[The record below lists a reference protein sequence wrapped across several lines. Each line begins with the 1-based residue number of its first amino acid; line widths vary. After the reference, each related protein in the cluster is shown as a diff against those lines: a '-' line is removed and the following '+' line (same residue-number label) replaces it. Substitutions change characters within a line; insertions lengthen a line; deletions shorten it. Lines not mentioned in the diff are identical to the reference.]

1 MLSRT
6 ASHALGYSTSM
17 ARRSS
22 LLPPPSIRQHG
33 TLQKFRPTNRFQS
46 AENNTTRRNNNNN
59 FSSSRYENQ
68 SPQSQTYNHHHR
80 RFFSSDPTSTNTTTT
95 TTPEQIAAHIAKLS
109 QQPGA
114 LEELTNSLSPGM
126 RQELVHSVLVLLGRS
141 GNPAA
146 AAAAAATEHVPE
158 PSKEDLRA
166 LILTTSIPFVGF
178 GIMDNAILI
187 IAGDAIDTSLGVLL
201 GISTMCAAAI
211 GNIISDVAGIMLG
224 TVVEDFCAKYLL
236 LPTPDLTTAQRQ
248 LRSVR
253 WANQFGCGLGI
264 VIGCIIGMF
273 PLLFIDS
280 HKIQA
285 LKREAHMDSIF
296 KDVITEAKKLVSAQ
310 DTHLYLIVDNKETK
324 HPTADGKF
332 LYAKYDV
339 KTNNVDRFF
348 PLGRGIVSRAALT
361 GEAWN
366 FYDVR
371 SEPDYVPE
379 LYDVSADIRS
389 MVCVPVMDANGRA
402 IAVLQAIN
410 KQLPPGQQPPR
421 QEQLPGTEARI
432 GFTQSDVQVLKALAS
447 HIGVALQRMYGEQAD
462 NEEMRLKDTITMLR
476 EYGLEGIDGVGRR
489 KLLFPEG

>member
-6 ASHALGYSTSM
+6 ATQALGHSTSM

-22 LLPPPSIRQHG
+22 LLPSPSARQHG
-33 TLQKFRPTNRFQS
+33 TLQRFRPPNRFQS
-46 AENNTTRRNNNNN
+46 FQNNSKRNTNI
-59 FSSSRYENQ
+59 SSSRNENQ
-68 SPQSQTYNHHHR
+68 SPQLHPNNHHR
-80 RFFSSDPTSTNTTTT
+80 RFFSSDPPASTSTA
-95 TTPEQIAAHIAKLS
+95 TTPEQIATQIIKLS

-126 RQELVHSVLVLLGRS
+126 RQELGESVLVLLGRS

-146 AAAAAATEHVPE
+146 AAAAAVAPEHVPE

-432 GFTQSDVQVLKALAS
+432 GFSQSDVQVLKALAS

-476 EYGLEGIDGVGRR
+476 DYGLEGFDGVGRR